1 MTLFAVAALLA
12 ATLRPP
18 DSLALR
24 LEKELRPYLDQRAA
38 AGRFSGVVMVARKGT
53 PIFSAAYGMA
63 DRARGVANTLDTRFN
78 LGSANKMWTA
88 IAIAQ
93 LVERGKIDVDAPVG
107 RYLPNVPNA
116 AVRDRVKIR
125 HLLSH
130 TSGLGSYFQNG
141 FQRNRTYV
149 ESMADYLPFFIQDS
163 LAFEPGSRMGYSN
176 AGFALLGLIIERVS
190 GVSYYEYMRTNILA
204 RFTKNNSAFIDARRP
219 PPDVATGYAAAP
231 GQAGLVPNW
240 DLIEQRSSPAGGAF
254 VSARDMVAFG
264 RALWSGRLVG
274 MALVKQFT
282 TGQVSMGVGIKY
294 AFGFGDGTINGWRH
308 VGHNGG
314 IPGANAECVSFP
326 DHDIDLVVL
335 ANQDGPAATD
345 VHFRALGIIAGLER
359 PLAVALATDDDPPA
373 ASPTAPP
380 PANADRLPD
389 NAIGRRT
396 AAFLTAYSKGTGQAM
411 AEFLTAHAVPR
422 TDRTIEARAGAF
434 EAWFDTT
441 GPLRFDRVVRLTA
454 SAIDV
459 AVVSAKDGAMVLK
472 LTFEAQAPFRLQG
485 VGLEA
490 GPR

>member
-1 MTLFAVAALLA
+1 MPLLA
-12 ATLRPP
+12 LAVLLTTSVAPA
-18 DSLALR
+18 DSLAVR

-63 DRARGVANTLDTRFN
+63 DRARGVANTVDTRFN

-93 LVERGKIDVDAPVG
+93 LVERGKIDLDAPVG
-107 RYLPNVPNA
+107 RYLPDVPNA

-130 TSGLGSYFQNG
+130 TSGLGSYLQNG
-141 FQRNRTYV
+141 FLRNRTYV

-176 AGFALLGLIIERVS
+176 AGFALLGLIVERVS

-204 RFTKNNSAFIDARRP
+204 RFTKNSSAFIDARQP
-219 PPDVATGYAAAP
+219 PPDVATGYTTPPGQTAAAP
-231 GQAGLVPNW
+231 NW
-240 DLIEQRSSPAGGAF
+240 ALIEQRGSPAGGAF
-254 VSARDMVAFG
+254 VSAPDMVAFG

-274 MALVKQFT
+274 MELVKQFT
-282 TGQVSMGVGIKY
+282 TGQVPMGVGIKY

-314 IPGANAECVSFP
+314 IPGANAEFVSFP

-335 ANQDGPAATD
+335 ANQDAPAATD

-359 PLAVALATDDDPPA
+359 PLEVNLATDDDPPA
-373 ASPTAPP
+373 AAQSSP

-389 NAIGRRT
+389 SDIGRRT
-396 AAFLTAYSKGTGQAM
+396 AAFLAAYSKGTGQAM
-411 AEFLTAHAVPR
+411 AEFLTANAVPR
-422 TDRTIEARAGAF
+422 TDRTIEARAGQF
-434 EAWFDTT
+434 EAWFGTT
-441 GPLRFDRVVRLTA
+441 GPLRFERVVRLTA

-459 AVVSAKDGAMVLK
+459 AVVSAKDGAVVLK
-472 LTFEAQAPFRLQG
+472 LTFEAQAPFRVQG
-485 VGLEA
+485 VALEA
-490 GPR
+490 GTR

>member
-1 MTLFAVAALLA
+1 MPLLVLAVLLA
-12 ATLRPP
+12 TSVAPA
-18 DSLALR
+18 DSLAVR
-24 LEKELRPYLDQRAA
+24 LEKELRPLLDQQAA
-38 AGRFSGVVMVARKGT
+38 AGRFSGVVMVARQGA

-63 DRARGVANTLDTRFN
+63 DRARGVANTVNTRFN

-93 LVERGKIDVDAPVG
+93 LVERGKIDLDAPVG
-107 RYLPNVPNA
+107 RYLPDLPNA

-141 FQRNRTYV
+141 FLRNRTYV
-149 ESMADYLPFFIQDS
+149 ESMADYLPFFIQNS

-176 AGFALLGLIIERVS
+176 AGFALLGLIVERVS
-190 GVSYYEYMRTNILA
+190 GVSFFEYMRTNILA
-204 RFTKNNSAFIDARRP
+204 RFTNNNSAFIDARRP
-219 PPDVATGYAAAP
+219 PADVATGYTRPP
-231 GQAGLVPNW
+231 GQTAAVPNW
-240 DLIEQRSSPAGGAF
+240 ALIEQRGSPAGGAF
-254 VSARDMVAFG
+254 VSAPDMVAFG

-274 MALVKQFT
+274 MDLVKQFT
-282 TGQVSMGVGIKY
+282 TGQVSMGIGIKY

-314 IPGANAECVSFP
+314 IPGANAEFVSFP
-326 DHDIDLVVL
+326 DHGIDLVVL

-359 PLAVALATDDDPPA
+359 PLEVALATDDDPPA
-373 ASPTAPP
+373 AQSSP

-389 NAIGRRT
+389 SDIGRRT
-396 AAFLTAYSKGTGQAM
+396 AAFLAAYSKGTGQAM

-434 EAWFDTT
+434 GAWFDNT
-441 GPLRFDRVVRLTA
+441 GPLRFDRVVGLTA

-459 AVVSAKDGAMVLK
+459 AVVSAKDGALVLK
-472 LTFEAQAPFRLQG
+472 LTFETQAPSRVQG
-485 VGLEA
+485 VALEA
-490 GPR
+490 GRR